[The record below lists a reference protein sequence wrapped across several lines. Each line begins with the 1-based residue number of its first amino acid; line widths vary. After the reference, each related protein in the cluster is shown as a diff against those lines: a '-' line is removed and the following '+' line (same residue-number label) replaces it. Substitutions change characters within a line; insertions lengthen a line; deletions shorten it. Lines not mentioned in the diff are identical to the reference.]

1 MTPLSTC
8 TVAGRLA
15 GRVAIVTGVGAG
27 IGKGIATLFAE
38 AGAHLVACDVDADTL
53 ERTAAEIRAAG
64 GRIET
69 LVCDVADRASAD
81 ALVARAEG
89 LGGPQIL
96 VNNAARYATKALL
109 DTSDDEWDGTLAATL
124 DSVFYLCRAAVRS
137 MVARGGG
144 SIVNIASVNQIHA
157 NPNLPAYTAAKA
169 GVRGLTMQIAVQY
182 GTQGVRANSISPGLV
197 VTEAN
202 APTMSAHDVAMNV
215 EAYPVGR
222 LGRPVDVAHAALF
235 LASDEA
241 AWISGVDLPVDGGLV
256 AVAASSMVSPK
267 VRRWY
272 GRKPLRPED

>member
-1 MTPLSTC
+1 M
-8 TVAGRLA
+8 
-15 GRVAIVTGVGAG
+15 VT
-27 IGKGIATLFAE
+27 
-38 AGAHLVACDVDADTL
+38 
-53 ERTAAEIRAAG
+53 
-64 GRIET
+64 
-69 LVCDVADRASAD
+69 
-81 ALVARAEG
+81 
-89 LGGPQIL
+89 Q
-96 VNNAARYATKALL
+96 
-109 DTSDDEWDGTLAATL
+109 
-124 DSVFYLCRAAVRS
+124 
-137 MVARGGG
+137 GGG

-222 LGRPVDVAHAALF
+222 LGRPVDIAHAALF

-241 AWISGVDLPVDGGLV
+241 SWISGVDLPVDGGLV

-272 GRKPLRPED
+272 GRKQLRLED